1 MHMQLENQLTTPP
14 IAGRVQRL
22 GTAVRA
28 YTSVSPAL
36 IAVGFA
42 FLYPTALLIW
52 LSFTDPQ
59 PGIDNYTSIFSDSL
73 ATTVIGR
80 TLRMAG
86 TVTVVTA
93 LLAYAYAYV
102 MTAVGN
108 RMRAV
113 MLVLV
118 LMPFWTSLMA
128 RTFAWVVLL
137 QERGP
142 IDDLFSLTPIGSV
155 ELLGTTTGV
164 TIAMTQVMMPFFV
177 LPLFASL
184 RGIDRRL
191 IDAALG
197 MGARPVVAFF
207 KVYLPL
213 SLNGLLAGAAMV
225 FTLSLGFY
233 VTPELLGTPRES
245 MIARLMASKVD
256 PLLQFGAAGA
266 LAVVVLFITLAL
278 LGVILAV
285 LKLRGGVETTGG
297 SK

>member
-1 MHMQLENQLTTPP
+1 MHMQLDHQLTKPP
-14 IAGRVQRL
+14 TAGPARRL

-28 YTSVSPAL
+28 YTGVSPAL
-36 IAVGFA
+36 IAVGLA

-59 PGIDNYTSIFSDSL
+59 PGLGNYTAIFSDSL
-73 ATTVIGR
+73 AMTVIAR

-86 TVTVVTA
+86 TVTIVTA

-102 MTAVGN
+102 MTAVGT

-184 RGIDRRL
+184 PGI
-191 IDAALG
+191 
-197 MGARPVVAFF
+197 
-207 KVYLPL
+207 
-213 SLNGLLAGAAMV
+213 LAGAAMV

-245 MIARLMASKVD
+245 MVARLMASKVD

-266 LAVVVLFITLAL
+266 LAVVVLLITLAL

-285 LKLRGGVETTGG
+285 LKVRGGVETTGG

>member
-1 MHMQLENQLTTPP
+1 MQIQREQQLMNPSP
-14 IAGRVQRL
+14 ASPALRL
-22 GTAVRA
+22 GRLVRT
-28 YTSVSPAL
+28 YTGVSPAL
-36 IAVGFA
+36 LVVGLA
-42 FLYPTALLIW
+42 FLYPTALLVY
-52 LSFTDPQ
+52 LSFTDPV
-59 PGIDNYTSIFSDSL
+59 PGLGNYSAIFSDSL
-73 ATTVIGR
+73 AMTVIGR
-80 TLRMAG
+80 TVRMAA
-86 TVTVVTA
+86 TVTVVT
-93 LLAYAYAYV
+93 LFLSYAYAYV
-102 MTAVGN
+102 MTAVGA

-142 IDDLFSLTPIGSV
+142 VDNILSATPIGSV
-155 ELLGTTTGV
+155 ELLGTPTGV

-177 LPLFASL
+177 LPLYASL
-184 RGIDRRL
+184 QGIDRRL

-213 SLNGLLAGAAMV
+213 SLPGILAGSAMV

-233 VTPELLGTPRES
+233 VTPELIGSPRES
-245 MIARLMASKVD
+245 MVARLMSSKVD

-266 LAVVVLFITLAL
+266 LAVVVLLITVAL
-278 LGVILAV
+278 LAIIAAL
-285 LKLRGGVETTGG
+285 LKLRGGVVTTGG